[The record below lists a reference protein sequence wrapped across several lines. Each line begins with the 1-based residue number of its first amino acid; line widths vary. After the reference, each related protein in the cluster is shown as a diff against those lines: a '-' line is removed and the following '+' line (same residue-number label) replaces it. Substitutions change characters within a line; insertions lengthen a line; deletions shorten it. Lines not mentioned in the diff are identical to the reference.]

1 MEINRENNS
10 FVTLKGHKEN
20 SNNNPTVRLLNLA
33 NNELGNISKAFLD
46 TTNKNTRK
54 AMGLNQWRKT
64 DTIIDCSK
72 SIRNK
77 QFCKYVV
84 FDIKEFYPSIT
95 ENELKKS

>member
-20 SNNNPTVRLLNLA
+20 SNNNPTVRLLNPG
-33 NNELGNISKAFLD
+33 NNELGHISKAFLD
-46 TTNKNTRK
+46 TTNKDIRK
-54 AMGLNQWRKT
+54 AMGLNQWRNT
-64 DTIIDCSK
+64 DTIIDWSK

-77 QFCKYVV
+77 HFCKYFV
-84 FDIKEFYPSIT
+84 FDIKEFYLSIT